1 MYSGACQKAAGEVV
15 FAPRRCVKR
24 RMECPLMSVTAGVIM
39 FLMSA
44 IVAIPCAIAAGAFAR
59 EPGVPT
65 LGRVMLGALAVIL
78 VALPFAL
85 AVGAGQLVAWIMS
98 LVG

>member
-1 MYSGACQKAAGEVV
+1 MMV
-15 FAPRRCVKR
+15 FAGALGCVLAGRVTVGRKNWSVP
-24 RMECPLMSVTAGVIM
+24 EMSVTAGVIM

-59 EPGVPT
+59 EPGVPA

-85 AVGAGQLVAWIMS
+85 AVGAGQLVAWVMS

>member
-1 MYSGACQKAAGEVV
+1 MSPYVDYCWCYRVSRVGA
-15 FAPRRCVKR
+15 F
-24 RMECPLMSVTAGVIM
+24 
-39 FLMSA
+39 
-44 IVAIPCAIAAGAFAR
+44 AIPGAIAASLFVR
-59 EPGVPT
+59 EREVPT
-65 LGRVMLGALAVIL
+65 FGRVLAGALAVIL

>member
-1 MYSGACQKAAGEVV
+1 MV
-15 FAPRRCVKR
+15 FAGALGCVLAGRVTVGRKNWSVP
-24 RMECPLMSVTAGVIM
+24 EMSVTAGFIM

>member
-1 MYSGACQKAAGEVV
+1 MCS
-15 FAPRRCVKR
+15 RRVAVEQ
-24 RMECPLMSVTAGVIM
+24 RMECPLMSVT
-39 FLMSA
+39 
-44 IVAIPCAIAAGAFAR
+44 AGAFAR

>member
-1 MYSGACQKAAGEVV
+1 MMV
-15 FAPRRCVKR
+15 FAGALVCVLAGRVTVGRKNWSVP
-24 RMECPLMSVTAGVIM
+24 EMSVTAGVIM

-44 IVAIPCAIAAGAFAR
+44 IAAIPCAIAAGAFAR